1 MDALEFL
8 KTKNRMCEG
17 GCYICP
23 ADISHNGYDVG
34 CASLARYYPEEF
46 VAIVT
51 RWGKEHPH
59 ISRLDK
65 LKELFPNV
73 EERNGVPNVCPRVIE
88 GKTSRDYNCV
98 RKTCWD
104 CVKEYW
110 EGEYVQK

>member
-23 ADISHNGYDVG
+23 ADISHNGYGVG

-51 RWGKEHPH
+51 RWDKVHPP

-65 LKELFPNV
+65 LKELFPNIDCLD
-73 EERNGVPNVCPRVIE
+73 GVPTICPPTFE
-88 GKTSRDYNCV
+88 GKKLEEFGCFG
-98 RKTCWD
+98 KTCSACRKD
-104 CVKEYW
+104 YW